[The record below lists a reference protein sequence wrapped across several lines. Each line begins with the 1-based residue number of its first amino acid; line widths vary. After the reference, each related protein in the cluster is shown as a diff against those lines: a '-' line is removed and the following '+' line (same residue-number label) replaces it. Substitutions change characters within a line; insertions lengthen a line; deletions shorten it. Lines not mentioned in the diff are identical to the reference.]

1 MDIIDIFVVAVG
13 GSLLAGIKSADWIT
27 SEEVGETAVEDLT
40 ASTGIAMS
48 VTIQVIQVAI
58 SISVGLSISAL
69 LVNLPLDHLRKRKA
83 GISAF

>member
-1 MDIIDIFVVAVG
+1 MAVG
-13 GSLLAGIKSADWIT
+13 GSLLAGITSADWIT
-27 SEEVGETAVEDLT
+27 SEEVGESAVEDLS
-40 ASTGIAMS
+40 ASTDIAMS
-48 VTIQVIQVAI
+48 VTTQVIQVAI

>member
-1 MDIIDIFVVAVG
+1 MAVG

-27 SEEVGETAVEDLT
+27 SEEVGESAVEDLT

-48 VTIQVIQVAI
+48 VTTQVIQVAI

>member
-1 MDIIDIFVVAVG
+1 MAVG

-48 VTIQVIQVAI
+48 VTTQVIQVAI